1 MRLQTV
7 VLKTLVL
14 NNMSLRGETTPE
26 VMIVNDMPIGL
37 LMALSENENAMRRFA
52 MLTEEERGQ
61 IISQARQAAS
71 RDEMKS
77 IVSGLN

>member
-1 MRLQTV
+1 M
-7 VLKTLVL
+7 
-14 NNMSLRGETTPE
+14 
-26 VMIVNDMPIGL
+26 NDMPIGL

-71 RDEMKS
+71 RDEMQA